1 LLAALVGA
9 TWLVYNHYTDAERL
23 RKLAED
29 YLQQHVT
36 GKVHVRGASF
46 SWRDGLELFDVS
58 IDEPPPPPGERR
70 PNTPVFSC
78 ERLTLS
84 HDRWR
89 LLLGELIIRTIMT
102 HAPHCAVVRY
112 ANTGRTNLAS
122 LFKPIQ
128 SLRVD
133 DATTILPTIDFRDA
147 RFSVITQEGEE
158 DRLVEDLT
166 LTIRGRPSDTD
177 PLVYSL
183 VWGDP
188 IKMTSGHSQFDL
200 RTTALRDVEGGL
212 PWMSIEAVMIV
223 VDAKY
228 DGAGSWCDLLGLDG
242 QVRADRYHISS
253 PEGDAPRRS
262 ASIQLDQTSL
272 SIPINEEEEKL
283 DRSERYLSFD
293 DVNGTIEVTEEEL
306 RAEFTG
312 MLHGSRC
319 EVQATLHGGM
329 GEISSLDDVGF
340 EAHLSVTNLRWP
352 RPDPNAPPR
361 EVRFIKRWETLQSFY
376 NDYDP
381 HGTADF
387 ELSLAKDA
395 GPDQPITVKRALL
408 TPTESSATCRFFP
421 YRFDHVTG
429 QVEYTP
435 QGVEIQSLTGRH
447 DGAVI
452 RMEGHFDKPRLASAA
467 WLHIVAD
474 DVPFDQQL
482 YDALASGHQNVWDR
496 LSPEGTVDLDIT
508 MRRAASET
516 REACPWRTAID
527 SSFDDLSFTY
537 DRFPYAVRNLSG
549 SIRIGKDLVEVR
561 NLQSRM
567 EEVAIAIDG
576 TIACQDDQPT
586 EMNLSV
592 VAENVPLNDKLFQA
606 LSPSLRESVTP
617 FRPTGRFSANTS
629 LSWDKAAQDIQPIA
643 HVFLEDVTI
652 EHDDIPIR
660 VEGITGTLAI
670 DQEKITLREI
680 TGRYGEAVL
689 QADGVHHLSGEG
701 ETTALNIDC
710 RGLRID
716 KNLQD
721 LLHKH
726 VGKPF
731 RAMTIDGAV
740 DAEIAWGEPAESES
754 GSKLH
759 ATVELNDATVRHA
772 RLPVPFTDVSGRVTL
787 DEDRFHTDQ
796 ITGRYGE
803 APIRATIDLQA
814 RGDEHE
820 GVISFDAL
828 GLPLDQGIREALGH
842 DMREAWDWLKPE
854 GRIDLH
860 VGCLHIGRTG
870 PQEKPICSVDGWI
883 ELHGASLRGLG
894 YLTEMHGKLH
904 GKGMLTDRL
913 GGVVLNAGA
922 QFDAAQVFGRRVTG
936 AEAELSY
943 CRDADG
949 TGLFK
954 LQNLQADCHGGT
966 LLVPFVDLEP
976 FLGPDAF
983 QDDQTDETVTTGGWV
998 NGRLSLS
1005 GKIGNPQSKRG
1016 TGGVEILDARLYR
1029 LPIILAILNYLNPT
1043 TPPDPEAFDSARALF
1058 SIAGQR
1064 MEFEDVLLTGPA
1076 LTFVGSG
1083 HLTLSDRYVDLRLKP
1098 ANGKSRF
1105 RVPFLSEMVETAARN
1120 IVGLHVSGPLSHPAV
1135 RAQSLPGVNR
1145 TMRGLF
1151 KKKRE
1156 PSPAPTPPQ

>member
-1 LLAALVGA
+1 
-9 TWLVYNHYTDAERL
+9 
-23 RKLAED
+23 LAEA

-36 GKVHVRGASF
+36 GKVNVRDASF
-46 SWRDGLELFDVS
+46 SWRNGLELFEVS
-58 IDEPPPPPGERR
+58 IDEPAPPPGERR
-70 PNTPVFSC
+70 PDTPVFFC

-84 HDRWR
+84 HDPWR
-89 LLLGELIIRTIMT
+89 LLRGELIIRTIMT
-102 HAPHCAVVRY
+102 HAPRCAIVRY
-112 ANTGRTNLAS
+112 ANTGRTNLAT
-122 LFKPIQ
+122 LFNPIQ
-128 SLRVD
+128 TLKVD
-133 DATTILPTIDFRDA
+133 DATTILPTIDFQDA

-166 LTIRGRPSDTD
+166 LTIRGRPTDSD

-183 VWGDP
+183 VWEDFA
-188 IKMTSGHSQFDL
+188 KKTSGHSQFDL
-200 RTTALRDVEGGL
+200 RTTALRDVDGGL

-242 QVRADRYHISS
+242 QVRADRYNISS
-253 PEGDAPRRS
+253 PEGDAPKRS
-262 ASIQLDQTSL
+262 ASIELDQTSL
-272 SIPINEEEEKL
+272 SIPINKEEEKL
-283 DRSERYLSFD
+283 DRGERYLSFD
-293 DVNGTIEVTEEEL
+293 NVNGTIEVTEEEL

-312 MLHGSRC
+312 LLHGSRC

-361 EVRFIKRWETLQSFY
+361 EVRFVKRWETLQAFY

-381 HGTADF
+381 HGTANF

-395 GPDQPITVKRALL
+395 GPDQPITVKHALL

-421 YRFDHVTG
+421 YRFDHVAG

-435 QGVEIQSLTGRH
+435 QGVEIKSLTGRH

-467 WLHIVAD
+467 RLHIVAD

-482 YDALASGHQNVWDR
+482 YDALASEHQQVWDR

-516 REACPWRTAID
+516 REACPWQTVID

-537 DRFPYAVRNLSG
+537 ERFPYAVRNLSG
-549 SIRIGKDLVEVR
+549 SIRIGKGLVEVR

-567 EEVAIAIDG
+567 DEVAIAIDG
-576 TIACQDDQPT
+576 TIAHEDNRPT
-586 EMNLSV
+586 EINLSV

-606 LSPSLRESVTP
+606 LSPSLLESVTP
-617 FRPTGRFSANTS
+617 FHPTGRFDANT
-629 LSWDKAAQDIQPIA
+629 LLTWDEAAQDIQPVT
-643 HVFLEDVTI
+643 HVFLDDATV
-652 EHDDIPIR
+652 EHDDLPIR
-660 VEGITGTLAI
+660 IEGIKGTLGI

-680 TGRYGEAVL
+680 TGRYGEAL
-689 QADGVHHLSGEG
+689 LRADGVHHLSGEG
-701 ETTALNIDC
+701 GTTALDVDC

-716 KNLQD
+716 SNLQD

-731 RAMTIDGAV
+731 RSMTIDGV
-740 DAEIAWGEPAESES
+740 IDAEIAWEKTPEADS

-759 ATVELNDATVRHA
+759 ATVDLNGAEVRHE
-772 RLPVPFTDVSGRVTL
+772 RLPMPFTNLSGRITI
-787 DEDRFHTDQ
+787 DEDHFRTDG
-796 ITGRYGE
+796 ITGRYND
-803 APIRATIDLQA
+803 ADIQATIDLQA
-814 RGDEHE
+814 HGDERE
-820 GVISFDAL
+820 GVIRFDAL
-828 GLPLDQGIREALGH
+828 GLPLDQGVREALGPN
-842 DMREAWDWLKPE
+842 MRESWDWLKPE
-854 GRIDLH
+854 GKIDLH
-860 VGCLHIGRTG
+860 VGCLHFGRID

-883 ELHGASLRGLG
+883 ELHGTGLRGLG
-894 YLTEMHGKLH
+894 QLAEVHGKLH
-904 GKGMLTDRL
+904 GKGMLLDRL
-913 GGVVLNAGA
+913 GGIVLNARA
-922 QFDAAQVFGRRVTG
+922 EFDAAQVLGRQVTG

-943 CRDADG
+943 CRDAAG
-949 TGLFK
+949 TGLFT
-954 LQNLQADCHGGT
+954 LQNLRADWYGGT
-966 LLVPFVDLEP
+966 LLAPFMDVRFNPQEATTYTLQASAKAVDLEP
-976 FLGPDAF
+976 FLGPEAF
-983 QDDQTDETVTTGGWV
+983 QDGETGETVTASGWV

-1005 GKIGNPQSKRG
+1005 GKLGSPQSKRG

-1043 TPPDPEAFDSARALF
+1043 TPPDPEAFDSVRALF

-1064 MEFEDVLLTGPA
+1064 MEIEDVLLTGPA

-1083 HLTLSDRYVDLRLKP
+1083 QLTLSDRYVDLQLEP
-1098 ANGKSRF
+1098 ANGGSSLRI
-1105 RVPFLSEMVETAARN
+1105 PFLSEMVETAARSM
-1120 IVGLHVSGPLSHPAV
+1120 VGLRVSGPLSHPTV

-1156 PSPAPTPPQ
+1156 PSPGPTPPQ